1 MSKKAL
7 LVAFHFPPIKA
18 SSGLERTLALT
29 RHLPSHDWEPLVL
42 TVSPSAYPAISD
54 ERLGQIPADTVVQ
67 RSFALDAARHLAIG
81 GRYPRWFVLPDRWQT
96 WMLGAIPAGLA
107 MIRRHRP
114 QVIWSTYPIVS
125 AHWIGYALHRLSGI
139 PWVADFR
146 DPMVEQDVRTGEL
159 SPAWGALRNARLA
172 IEQRAA
178 QDASALS
185 FCTEGARQICLNRYP
200 EVKADRWR
208 VIANGFD
215 ESAFAAAERSSSG
228 ERAKDDAIVLLH
240 SGTIYT
246 SSDRDPSHFF
256 RALRR
261 ILDLRLPRAKP
272 IKVIL
277 RASGVESHY
286 GDLLNT
292 LRLTDHVVF
301 APALPYEAALQ
312 EMLAA
317 DGLIIFQGYTSN
329 PAIPAKL
336 YEYFRARRP
345 ILALADRDGDTARLM
360 REESVGMIAPLENEN
375 LIVEALTLFLRD
387 IEAGQAKLMAPSR
400 IASFERAQ
408 AVSKFA
414 ALFDEVSGKLMQDHR
429 SVSGEYP
436 RRARQ

>member
-1 MSKKAL
+1 
-7 LVAFHFPPIKA
+7 
-18 SSGLERTLALT
+18 
-29 RHLPSHDWEPLVL
+29 
-42 TVSPSAYPAISD
+42 
-54 ERLGQIPADTVVQ
+54 
-67 RSFALDAARHLAIG
+67 
-81 GRYPRWFVLPDRWQT
+81 
-96 WMLGAIPAGLA
+96 
-107 MIRRHRP
+107 
-114 QVIWSTYPIVS
+114 
-125 AHWIGYALHRLSGI
+125 
-139 PWVADFR
+139 
-146 DPMVEQDVRTGEL
+146 
-159 SPAWGALRNARLA
+159 
-172 IEQRAA
+172 
-178 QDASALS
+178 
-185 FCTEGARQICLNRYP
+185 
-200 EVKADRWR
+200 
-208 VIANGFD
+208 
-215 ESAFAAAERSSSG
+215 
-228 ERAKDDAIVLLH
+228 
-240 SGTIYT
+240 
-246 SSDRDPSHFF
+246 
-256 RALRR
+256 
-261 ILDLRLPRAKP
+261 LDLRLPRAKP